1 MKLRLLDLHTHEEET
16 DREHKV
22 DEARWWNVD

>member
-1 MKLRLLDLHTHEEET
+1 MNDKATFLLDLHIHEEET

-22 DEARWWNVD
+22 DEAKG